1 MLVGIKQETPAL
13 HTFKIRRVL
22 IMLIS
27 NEQLNELIRRIV
39 ETAHPLRIILFGSA
53 ARDEMRVESDIDV
66 LVVVPDGAHRRK
78 TAQQTYLNLIGFGM
92 PVDVVVATPS
102 DLEKYGDS
110 PGLIY
115 REIFRQ
121 GRELYAA

>member
-1 MLVGIKQETPAL
+1 MLV
-13 HTFKIRRVL
+13 
-22 IMLIS
+22 S

-39 ETAHPLRIILFGSA
+39 ETAHPLRIVLFGSA
-53 ARDEMRVESDIDV
+53 ARGEMRVESDIDV
-66 LVVVPDGAHRRK
+66 LVVVPDGTHRRK
-78 TAQQTYLNLIGFGM
+78 TAQQICVDLVGFGL

-102 DLEKYGDS
+102 DLKKYGDS

-115 REIFRQ
+115 REIVRE

>member
-1 MLVGIKQETPAL
+1 MPLSDQ
-13 HTFKIRRVL
+13 
-22 IMLIS
+22 
-27 NEQLNELIRRIV
+27 QLSELIERIV

-53 ARDEMRVESDIDV
+53 ARGEMRMGSDVDV
-66 LVVVPDGAHRRK
+66 LVVVPDGIHRRK
-78 TAQQTYLNLIGFGM
+78 AAQQISVNLVGFGL

-102 DLEKYGDS
+102 DLERYGDS

-115 REIFRQ
+115 REIVRE